1 MKARLPKGYGR
12 PDPNAMMRQVQKMQD
27 DIRAKQEELEAKE
40 YTGTA
45 SGEMVTVTM
54 NGKHEITAVK
64 IKPEAVDPDDIE
76 MLEDLIAA
84 AVNSASDAV
93 DKDSEEEMSK
103 MTGGPEH
110 PRPAERH
117 TMFQKTEPLENLVDQ
132 FARFPGIGRK
142 SAVRMA
148 YQVMSMPA
156 EQAMELAQAIEHA
169 KKDLHRCRICQDFT
183 TGDVCKICAS
193 QKRDRSVICV
203 VESPRDIKAI
213 ERTHEYNGL
222 YHVLHGAI
230 SPMDGIGADQLC
242 IKELL
247 ARLNDTVKEVIMATS
262 PTVEGEA
269 TAMYIAKLIKPLGVK
284 TTRLAYGLPVGSSLE
299 YADETT
305 LYRAMAGRG
314 EL

>member
-84 AVNSASDAV
+84 AVNSASAAV

-103 MTGGPEH
+103 MTGGLNKRLP
-110 PRPAERH
+110 
-117 TMFQKTEPLENLVDQ
+117 MFNNNVEPLENLIDQ
-132 FARFPGIGRK
+132 FAQFPGIGRK

-148 YQVMSMPA
+148 YQVMSMPPK
-156 EQAMELAQAIEHA
+156 QAMELAKAIEHA
-169 KKDLHRCRICQDFT
+169 KSDLHRCRICQDYT

-193 QKRDRSVICV
+193 QKRDRSIICV
-203 VESPRDIKAI
+203 VEGPRDIKSI

-222 YHVLHGAI
+222 YHVLHGLI

-242 IKELL
+242 IKKLL

-269 TAMYIAKLIKPLGVK
+269 TAMYIAKLIKPLGIK

-314 EL
+314 EM